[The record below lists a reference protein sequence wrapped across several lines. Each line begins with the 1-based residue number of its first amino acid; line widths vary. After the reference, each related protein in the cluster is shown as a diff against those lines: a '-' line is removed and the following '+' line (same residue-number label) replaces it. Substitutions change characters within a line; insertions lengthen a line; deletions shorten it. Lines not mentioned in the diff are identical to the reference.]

1 MTIEITECPRDA
13 MQGIKEFIPTEK
25 KINYLNSLL
34 KVGFQTLDFGS
45 FVSPKAIPQMQD
57 TAIVLKGLQLEK
69 TNTQLL
75 AIVANERGAAD
86 ACQFDEIKFL
96 GYPFSISET
105 FQLRNTNATLSESL
119 RRVEDIQNLCVKNG
133 KTAVIYLSMAFG
145 NPYGDP
151 WNSEIALEWTS
162 KLHKLEIRQIALAD
176 TIGVSTP
183 ENIRYL
189 FTHLIPV
196 FPEVQFAAHLHSRKE
211 NAMEKIESAYDAG
224 CRKFDSALQGFGGCP
239 MAKDELTG
247 NLATENLFRFLSDK
261 KIDFEINLEALQN
274 SSAICSDIFNRY
286 H

>member
-162 KLHKLEIRQIALAD
+162 KLHNLEIRQIALAD

-239 MAKDELTG
+239 MAKDELIG
-247 NLATENLFRFLSDK
+247 NLATENLFQFLSNK
-261 KIDFEINLEALQN
+261 KIDFEINREALQN
-274 SSAICSDIFNRY
+274 SSAICSEIFSRY